1 MAMDVKANLVLCD
14 LGFCDPLENLR
25 QIPAGYIGNIYPLD
39 CTDFPNKEV
48 IALTLMKIVKT

>member
-1 MAMDVKANLVLCD
+1 MDVKANLVLCD